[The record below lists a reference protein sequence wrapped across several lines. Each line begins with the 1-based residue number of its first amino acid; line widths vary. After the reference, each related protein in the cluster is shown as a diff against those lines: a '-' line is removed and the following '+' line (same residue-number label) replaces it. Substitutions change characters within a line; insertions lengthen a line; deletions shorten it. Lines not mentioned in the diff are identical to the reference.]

1 MSDAVKDGGG
11 TMKSAPLTALPVGVA
26 TEMRPDAVADGIV
39 VEILVEDAEPMIAWL
54 ILTVAL
60 SLAELLLKFV
70 PVMVTDVPAAPTVGE
85 KLVMVGA
92 PRLFD
97 PTVNEV
103 LLVAEP
109 AGLVTTIGPVVA
121 PVGTVVT
128 IKLVLDAESV
138 ALTPLKVTL
147 FWLAVAL

>member
-1 MSDAVKDGGG
+1 
-11 TMKSAPLTALPVGVA
+11 
-26 TEMRPDAVADGIV
+26 DGIV
-39 VEILVEDAEPMIAWL
+39 VEMLVEDAEPIIAWL

-60 SLAELLLKFV
+60 SVAEVLLKFV

-92 PRLFD
+92 PRLLD

-109 AGLVTTIGPVVA
+109 AGLVATIGPVVA

-138 ALTPLKVTL
+138 
-147 FWLAVAL
+147 